1 MTEIDAREVAEAEA
15 WKRVDLIRQDAGF
28 ADHDA
33 TWWATGFEAGAQWA
47 VEQLPSRDE
56 IASQIAESS
65 AYGFRWE
72 QIQPM
77 TRAAYLSA
85 ADAVLTIIRERY
97 EGES

>member
-1 MTEIDAREVAEAEA
+1 MTEIDTREVAEAEA

-47 VEQLPSRDE
+47 VEQLPGRDE
-56 IASQIAESS
+56 IAA
-65 AYGFRWE
+65 AAARGTWE
-72 QIQPM
+72 HM
-77 TRAAYLSA
+77 SEMDREVCLED
-85 ADAVLTIIRERY
+85 ADAVLALIRERY